1 MNIIEK
7 NNLIIE
13 AERQSEALKRI
24 ARWRSMALLVSAIGI
39 AVAFM
44 GFGRESIN
52 ILCGASGILMVLAG
66 SVMAV
71 IFNLGVRNGRA
82 NVERILDAVGRG

>member
-44 GFGRESIN
+44 GF
-52 ILCGASGILMVLAG
+52 
-66 SVMAV
+66 
-71 IFNLGVRNGRA
+71 
-82 NVERILDAVGRG
+82 